1 MDSVEDR
8 RRSRSPRHQFLAL
21 GPLLVVW
28 AVTASLLYLSA
39 AQNEVPTEQLFLD
52 PASMSGQPWYSG
64 LLHEVGILAWTVGA
78 TAAAGGAW
86 ISWLTGRPGSMRFL
100 ASGSALTLL
109 LLGDEVIG
117 FHAGIGPRF
126 GISKLASVGALVVLA
141 ALWSVSNWREI
152 RRTRWLAL
160 LASLVALA
168 ASIALDYERRGT
180 NLNVFYEDAPK
191 LLGIVG
197 WATYFVFTTVDITL
211 SAVRT
216 RESVATV

>member
-8 RRSRSPRHQFLAL
+8 RRSWSLQHQ
-21 GPLLVVW
+21 
-28 AVTASLLYLSA
+28 
-39 AQNEVPTEQLFLD
+39 
-52 PASMSGQPWYSG
+52 
-64 LLHEVGILAWTVGA
+64 
-78 TAAAGGAW
+78 
-86 ISWLTGRPGSMRFL
+86 FL
-100 ASGSALTLL
+100 ASGSAL
-109 LLGDEVIG
+109 
-117 FHAGIGPRF
+117 
-126 GISKLASVGALVVLA
+126 
-141 ALWSVSNWREI
+141 WSGSNWREI

-216 RESVATV
+216 REPVAPA